1 MMTIIIII
9 VMMILLLIITQVTQL
24 PLVPWFSP
32 SGFQFLISYLY
43 RQRNYKIDQCEMP
56 PPPSPKELPKG
67 IEFVVG
73 KI

>member
-43 RQRNYKIDQCEMP
+43 RQRNYKIWSLSRPTVC
-56 PPPSPKELPKG
+56 
-67 IEFVVG
+67 
-73 KI
+73 